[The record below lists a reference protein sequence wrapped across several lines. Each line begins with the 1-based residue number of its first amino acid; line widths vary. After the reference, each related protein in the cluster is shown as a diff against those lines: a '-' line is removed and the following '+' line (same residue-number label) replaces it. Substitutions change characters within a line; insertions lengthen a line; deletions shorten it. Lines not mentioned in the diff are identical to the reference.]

1 MNGGAPQVPVTALVP
16 ALVRCMRLEA
26 VDVLSLELA
35 RVDGADWPP
44 ASAGAHL
51 DLDVP
56 GIGLRQY
63 SLLPRQS
70 PQVLHVG
77 VQRDPHSRG
86 GSRWVH
92 ETLRPGHTVH
102 VGPLRNHFELDGG
115 KGPVR
120 LFAGGIGITPLLAMA
135 HQLAAGPRDWQLHYA
150 VRSRARAA
158 FLPAL
163 TAHGSRV
170 HLHVDDEAGHLL
182 PLAAQVA
189 AAPPGTHFYGCG
201 PAPMLAAFADATHQI
216 DPAQVHVEHFA
227 APAADP
233 ALPAGGF
240 VVELARS
247 GGRVVVAPGQS
258 LLDALLAHGLAV
270 PNSCRAGV
278 CGSCE
283 TAVLAGTP
291 DHRDVVLSPEERAS
305 GSTMMVCCSRAQGEL
320 LRLDL

>member
-1 MNGGAPQVPVTALVP
+1 MNQHAEPAAAPLIP
-16 ALVRCMRLEA
+16 AVVRCMRLEA

-35 RVDGADWPP
+35 RVDGGAWPA

-56 GIGLRQY
+56 GLGLRQY
-63 SLLPRQS
+63 SLLPRQH
-70 PQVLHVG
+70 PQLLHVG
-77 VQRDPHSRG
+77 VQREAHSRG

-92 ETLRPGHTVH
+92 DTLRPGHTVG
-102 VGPLRNHFELDGG
+102 VGALRNHFELDDGD
-115 KGPVR
+115 GPLR

-135 HQLAAGPRDWQLHYA
+135 HQLANGPRDWQLHYA

-163 TAHGSRV
+163 AAHGSRV
-170 HLHVDDEAGHLL
+170 QLHVDDEAGHLL

-189 AAPPGTHFYGCG
+189 AAPPGSHFYACG
-201 PAPMLAAFADATHQI
+201 PAPLLASFAEATQHL
-216 DPAQVHVEHFA
+216 DPARVHVEHFA

-258 LLDALLAHGLAV
+258 LLDALLAHGLKL
-270 PNSCRAGV
+270 PFSCRSGV

-291 DHRDVVLSPEERAS
+291 DHRDVVLSPDERAS
-305 GSTMMVCCSRAQGEL
+305 GRTMMVCCSRAQGEL